1 MRKLPLA
8 ISGLALLCASQALAG
23 SMGNGAAQRN
33 GVAPAPPVPKA
44 HYSVCWGQW
53 PRTSTAYFST
63 VITSAPSLKNPSFEA
78 AFRSYLHNTFGI
90 GAAPQCFIALSMD
103 EAVAAKKKQEAS
115 FVDLQKLKIVE
126 TNWTG
131 VGVPGAASSLA
142 TPPAPSAN
150 TGTSLPRVA
159 QAVPDAASA
168 QVNGQIEQA
177 GQTLLNKLFQ
187 H

>member
-1 MRKLPLA
+1 MRQLPLA
-8 ISGLALLCASQALAG
+8 ILGSALLCASQALAG
-23 SMGNGAAQRN
+23 TMGNGS
-33 GVAPAPPVPKA
+33 APAPAVAKA

-53 PRTSTAYFST
+53 ARTSTAYFSA
-63 VITSAPSLKNPSFEA
+63 VITSAPSTKNPSFEA

-90 GAAPQCFIALSMD
+90 GAAPECFITLSMD
-103 EAVAAKKKQEAS
+103 DTVAAKKKQEAY
-115 FVDLQKLKIVE
+115 FVDLEKFKIVE

-131 VGVPGAASSLA
+131 TGAPGAASSLA
-142 TPPAPSAN
+142 TPPAASAN
-150 TGTSLPRVA
+150 TGPSLPPVP

>member
-1 MRKLPLA
+1 MEWPLTRLLHGSAVFAGELGVSAMRKLPLA
-8 ISGLALLCASQALAG
+8 IFGSALLCVSQAQAG

-33 GVAPAPPVPKA
+33 GIAPALPVAKA

-53 PRTSTAYFST
+53 PRTSTAYFSA

-78 AFRSYLHNTFGI
+78 MFRSYLHNTFAI

-103 EAVAAKKKQEAS
+103 DAVSAKKKQEAS

-131 VGVPGAASSLA
+131 VG
-142 TPPAPSAN
+142 
-150 TGTSLPRVA
+150 
-159 QAVPDAASA
+159 D
-168 QVNGQIEQA
+168 
-177 GQTLLNKLFQ
+177 
-187 H
+187 

>member
-8 ISGLALLCASQALAG
+8 IFGMAWLPALQASAG
-23 SMGNGAAQRN
+23 TMGNGAAQRN
-33 GVAPAPPVPKA
+33 GIAPAPSVAKA

-53 PRTSTAYFST
+53 PRTLTAYFSA

-90 GAAPQCFIALSMD
+90 GAAPQCFVALSMD
-103 EAVAAKKKQEAS
+103 DAVAAKKKQEAS

-131 VGVPGAASSLA
+131 AGVSGAASSLA
-142 TPPAPSAN
+142 TTPAASENAQISLPPAAQPV
-150 TGTSLPRVA
+150 TDTTTA
-159 QAVPDAASA
+159 QAK
-168 QVNGQIEQA
+168 GQIEKA
-177 GQTLLNKLFQ
+177 G
-187 H
+187 